1 MTHTPGPWQS
11 DSKKLV
17 IRRGQGSKMGF
28 AREAREDCY
37 LVETANGGHRHI
49 AFVRNRIDARAIAA
63 APEMEEMLKE
73 TRHTLLVIY
82 HQLWAR
88 NMGDFGAREQADK
101 INTFLSRIETGGME

>member
-1 MTHTPGPWQS
+1 MSFTPGPWQS

-49 AFVRNRIDARAIAA
+49 AFVRNRIDANAIAA
-63 APEMEEMLKE
+63 LPEMLK
-73 TRHTLLVIY
+73 LLSEAWLLMDDALIT
-82 HQLWAR
+82 QISDPEKGEDMSILCEKIDALL
-88 NMGDFGAREQADK
+88 DK
-101 INTFLSRIETGGME
+101 INGEE

>member
-1 MTHTPGPWQS
+1 MSNYTPGPWQS

-49 AFVRNRIDARAIAA
+49 AFVRNKIDARAIAA
-63 APEMEEMLKE
+63 APEMLELLKE
-73 TRHTLLVIY
+73 
-82 HQLWAR
+82 AR
-88 NMGDFGAREQADK
+88 NEFLEADYDAPVVDSIEELLFHIGGEGALED
-101 INTFLSRIETGGME
+101 E